1 MKLPIGIAICLPLLT
16 LAACGTTSNIQP
28 SLHPESV
35 ASAPVAKGAPPLDL
49 SSYERVIVL
58 DYVDATDK
66 HKLKP
71 SEIGTYADSVASAA
85 RTFPEIIARKVHE
98 SGAFKDVAR
107 GACTGEA
114 LCISGRI
121 TRLEEGNPNLRLWIG
136 MGAGSS
142 YFAATTELSDAAT
155 GNALGS
161 VTTDKNSWPLGGAIA
176 SAQTVQSFMEGAAG
190 KIAEQLRDAKR
201 AGAIAQAH

>member
-1 MKLPIGIAICLPLLT
+1 MKLPIGIAICLPLMT
-16 LAACGTTSNIQP
+16 LAACGHTSNIQP
-28 SLHPESV
+28 S
-35 ASAPVAKGAPPLDL
+35 APPQGVPAATAAKPAPLDL
-49 SSYERVIVL
+49 SGYDRVIVL

-71 SEIGTYADSVASAA
+71 SEIGTYADAVASAA

-107 GACTGEA
+107 GTCTGDA
-114 LCISGRI
+114 LCVSGRI
-121 TRLEEGNPNLRLWIG
+121 TRLEEGNASLRLWIG

-155 GNALGS
+155 GNPLGS
-161 VTTDKNSWPLGGAIA
+161 VVTDKNSWPLGGALA

-190 KIAEQLRDAKR
+190 KIADQLRDSKR
-201 AGAIAQAH
+201 ASAVAQTH